1 MSVKVREN
9 LLTNSYFNTNCRIQ
23 HSGGDEVSEEFKWGL
38 KMRLAKRSVFLG
50 VAVLCTVGAYFK
62 REPIEEIKID
72 EETPTTIEEDLTTQA
87 PVPEETPNTEEA
99 VADDQLVNTQMKIEL

>member
-1 MSVKVREN
+1 MNVNGVRQCVRRTRNASICQGNMSVKVREN

-62 REPIEEIKID
+62 REYFKLLLITSFVLAICFIN
-72 EETPTTIEEDLTTQA
+72 
-87 PVPEETPNTEEA
+87 PN
-99 VADDQLVNTQMKIEL
+99 